1 METLSTL
8 MSCTWSGEDFIIAIV
23 MGQGLQVGR
32 KGKVAEDNPFS
43 DQTPVC
49 FFDQPLHVG
58 SLSSWISL
66 IECWQRSALAAGVSH
81 TGGIGLSLPDIIFK
95 P

>member
-1 METLSTL
+1 
-8 MSCTWSGEDFIIAIV
+8 MSCTWSEEDFIITIV
-23 MGQGLQVGR
+23 MGHRLQLCKR
-32 KGKVAEDNPFS
+32 ERLDEDNPFS

-66 IECWQRSALAAGVSH
+66 IECWQHSALAAGVSH
-81 TGGIGLSLPDIIFK
+81 TGGIGLSLPDIIFQ